1 MEYSCCE
8 SLLRRFSLKTQ
19 STWAW
24 DNTHYQLRWE
34 IRWQLQRQIS
44 CFPTLVGSS
53 STAACIH
60 MEHTT
65 QISHILNTGSNGLG
79 EGCIWVKHPAGREQT
94 ITWILCYSHTAQA
107 DIGGNHMGAKLHLYQ
122 RAGWSLFQFVYGGRH
137 LDYCKHLPKAFST
150 CMKTELQCTHHKV
163 LVERWGMQEWVEVC
177 HYYLHLGRWICNPH
191 CHFDTI
197 WNAETNITHVCM
209 TELKV
214 KRERGHLNILHTC
227 AVSTWDCGT
236 QGGHLCWPLYSS
248 VSAHLELQ
256 KPEWSMTSLPWQLR
270 VCVMPTRPSLDWT
283 AAYTQVDS
291 SKKVIKC

>member
-1 MEYSCCE
+1 MLYYYWCVVFLSFHFNFSENGQKKPQKQAQFEELWRTHRGRFCSLQKIACWEMEYSCCE

-53 STAACIH
+53 PTAACIH

-107 DIGGNHMGAKLHLYQ
+107 DTGGNHMGAKLHLYQ

-137 LDYCKHLPKAFST
+137 LDYCKHLPKAFSA

-197 WNAETNITHVCM
+197 WNAETNITHVCITG
-209 TELKV
+209 TE
-214 KRERGHLNILHTC
+214 
-227 AVSTWDCGT
+227 S
-236 QGGHLCWPLYSS
+236 
-248 VSAHLELQ
+248 
-256 KPEWSMTSLPWQLR
+256 
-270 VCVMPTRPSLDWT
+270 
-283 AAYTQVDS
+283 
-291 SKKVIKC
+291 